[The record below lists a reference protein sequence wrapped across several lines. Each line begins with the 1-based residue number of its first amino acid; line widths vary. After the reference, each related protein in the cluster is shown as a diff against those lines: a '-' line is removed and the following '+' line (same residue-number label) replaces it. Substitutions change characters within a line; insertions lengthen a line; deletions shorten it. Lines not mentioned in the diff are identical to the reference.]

1 MKALLQ
7 ESHVGRFCA
16 RLARVHP
23 DHKRIA
29 RSAVRISI
37 FVLAGKCA
45 GALKEMAI
53 AYKYGVSEV
62 VDAYQLTLTLGTFL
76 PTILIT
82 AAGIVLIPSLV
93 ELGSHSRREQARFIG
108 ELEIVSIAI
117 GGFLALFVWFSRDF
131 LIELIA
137 GGLSPEARAMARQF
151 MVAMAPLAPLI
162 LVICVSSARLQA
174 RERHVNTLM
183 ECVPTLTL
191 LVMLLAAPAQYSIE
205 PLMWGT
211 ACGFVI
217 QAVAQR
223 YLASRS
229 DGIHSPLRTLRN
241 RGPASP
247 QWRDVLRSLGIVL
260 AGGAVIGLIGPLDQY
275 FMASLGDGAI
285 ATMGYANRVLAL
297 VLGMGAVAISRAI
310 LPVFSEMLAGGER
323 ARVRTT
329 AFKWSFVMLGL
340 GAASVALPYVAAPFV
355 VKLLFQRGAF
365 TAQDTLVVSD
375 LFRWGLLQAP
385 LYFATL
391 VLVQLFACE
400 RRYREIALVAVLA
413 FVVKAAGNYLLTPVF
428 GMVGILL
435 ATAAMH
441 AGSLGC
447 YLALS
452 GMQRQPPA
460 RSAR

>member
-7 ESHVGRFCA
+7 ASHVGRFCA

-151 MVAMAPLAPLI
+151 I

-191 LVMLLAAPAQYSIE
+191 LVMLLVAPAQYSIE

-217 QAVAQR
+217 QAIAQR

-229 DGIHSPLRTLRN
+229 DGIHSPFRTLRN

-355 VKLLFQRGAF
+355 VELLFQRGAF

-460 RSAR
+460 RGAR